1 MDTFIA
7 LYRGINV
14 VGKNQ
19 VKMEALRAMHEKLG
33 HRAVRSYI
41 QSGNIVFSAK
51 GSAAAVARAATAG
64 FAREFEFDAR
74 VMVVGSDL
82 WGGMIR
88 GNPFAKAA
96 AANPKLVHA
105 CICDGEPSAEGLKA
119 LVARVGV
126 SEAVEVGTGVV
137 YLHTPDGFADSK
149 VASGL
154 ERAAGVPVTMRNWR
168 TMETLW
174 QMANG

>member
-33 HRAVRSYI
+33 HREVRSYI
-41 QSGNIVFSAK
+41 QSGNVVFSAR
-51 GSAAAVARAATAG
+51 GTPEAVVKALATG
-64 FAREFEFDAR
+64 FAKAFAFEAK
-74 VMVVGSDL
+74 VMVVEVNR
-82 WGGMIR
+82 WGEFIR
-88 GNPFAKAA
+88 GNPFGLASASD
-96 AANPKLVHA
+96 PKTVHA
-105 CICDGEPSAEGLKA
+105 GICSGEPKVDSLKS
-119 LVARVGV
+119 LLARLGV
-126 SEAVEVGTGVV
+126 SESLEVVNGAI
-137 YLHTPDGFADSK
+137 YLHTPDGFANSK

-168 TMETLW
+168 TMAALW
-174 QMANG
+174 QMANE